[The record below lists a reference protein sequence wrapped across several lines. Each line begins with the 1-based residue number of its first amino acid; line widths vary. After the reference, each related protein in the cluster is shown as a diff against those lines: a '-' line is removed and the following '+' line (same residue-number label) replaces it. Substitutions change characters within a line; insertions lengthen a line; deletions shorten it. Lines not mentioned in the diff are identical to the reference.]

1 MVAKIMN
8 VVFTEEEYKKILKE
22 AEDNVRESV
31 TREVVDKY
39 LKDTSKFIYI
49 TERISELGISERLE
63 EIKDKKVRD
72 LNDDEKLCFILNVLN
87 KGLRFS

>member
-31 TREVVDKY
+31 TRQVVDKY

-49 TERISELGISERLE
+49 TERILELGISDRLE
-63 EIKDKKVRD
+63 KIKNKKVKD
-72 LNDDEKLCFILNVLN
+72 LNDDEKLCFILNALN
-87 KGLRFS
+87 KGLHF